1 MPDGDIYHSGI
12 ARRFQKPYK
21 VICEGTHNPDDT
33 LRIVLLPLK
42 KVLQKKGDPMIL
54 HAQWVGKVVD
64 QSIREAGFDVNSGC
78 AAASVAVDQMRY
90 RSGLSPRDADTVCE
104 AVKEYIHDIRYR
116 NLDEIGS
123 EEEEVLER
131 VFQRVYRS
139 EFEEPV
145 MNKREHYGAANPD
158 TVKAQLEIIRPDVQ
172 ETLSSWA
179 RKANAEGSMRK
190 LRLPSRRQVAPVC
203 LDENLL

>member
-12 ARRFQKPYK
+12 ARRFQTPYK
-21 VICEGTHNPDDT
+21 ALCEGKDNLDDT
-33 LRIVLLPLK
+33 ERRVLRALK
-42 KVLQKKGDPMIL
+42 KELQKKGDPMIQ

-90 RSGLSPRDADTVCE
+90 RSGLSPRVADTVCE
-104 AVKEYIHDIRYR
+104 AAKEYIHDIRYR

-123 EEEEVLER
+123 GEEEVLER

-158 TVKAQLEIIRPDVQ
+158 TVKAQLEIIGPYVR